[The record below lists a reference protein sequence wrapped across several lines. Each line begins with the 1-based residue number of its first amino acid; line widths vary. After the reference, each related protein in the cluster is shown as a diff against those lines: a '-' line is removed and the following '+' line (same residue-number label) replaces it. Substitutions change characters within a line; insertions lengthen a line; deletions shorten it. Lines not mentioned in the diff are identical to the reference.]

1 MIGFQQTKEIKSTLR
16 ITRDKRLKNIT
27 IVYKE
32 NKMNLSGI
40 IGYPITPFSDHIK
53 GVDLEKLGTV
63 IDILFNAKVDA
74 IAALGSAGEAAYL
87 SKFEW
92 EQVAKYT
99 VKYVAGKVPVIIG
112 IAELTT
118 EKAIERAKYAHEIG
132 ADMIMVSPFSYY
144 KLNEAELFQHYESIS
159 NATPLT
165 IMIYNNPATCGVDMS
180 PEFMLKM
187 VSDIKNTTMIKE
199 STGDIQRMH
208 KIYKLSNGKVPFFN
222 GCNHMALEALNAGAS
237 GWCTAAPCLI
247 GDQPK
252 QLFDAVHQG
261 NNEKARE
268 LFSQQYEFLEFI
280 VKSGL
285 AAAVKS
291 GFELQGNQIG
301 GPRKPLL
308 PLTPSAQQLLR
319 NMLLELN
326 CIK

>member
-1 MIGFQQTKEIKSTLR
+1 
-16 ITRDKRLKNIT
+16 
-27 IVYKE
+27 
-32 NKMNLSGI
+32 MNLSGI
-40 IGYPITPFSDHIK
+40 VGYPVTPFSDK
-53 GVDLEKLGTV
+53 DGSVNLEQLGNV
-63 IDILFNAKVDA
+63 IDILLESKVDA

-87 SKFEW
+87 SEAEW
-92 EQVAKYT
+92 QQVAQYT
-99 VKYVAGKVPVIIG
+99 VKHVNGKVPVVIG

-118 EKAIERAKYAHEIG
+118 AQSVNRAKYAHQVG

-144 KLNEAELFQHYESIS
+144 KLNEDELFLHYESIS
-159 NATPLT
+159 NATSLP

-187 VSDIKNTTMIKE
+187 VSNIKNACMIKE

-208 KIYKLSNGKVPFFN
+208 KIYTLSNGEVPFFN

-247 GDQPK
+247 GQQPK
-252 QLFDAVHQG
+252 QLFEAVQQG

-268 LFSQQYEFLEFI
+268 LFYRQYEFLEFI

-291 GFELQGNQIG
+291 GLSIQGHEFG

-308 PLTPSAQQLLR
+308 PLTNAAQQQLN
-319 NMLLELN
+319 NMLKMLN
-326 CIK
+326 CIG

>member
-1 MIGFQQTKEIKSTLR
+1 
-16 ITRDKRLKNIT
+16 
-27 IVYKE
+27 
-32 NKMNLSGI
+32 MNLSGI
-40 IGYPITPFSDHIK
+40 VGYPVTPFSDK
-53 GVDLEKLGTV
+53 DGSVNLEQLGNV
-63 IDILFNAKVDA
+63 IDVLLESKVDA

-87 SKFEW
+87 SEAEW
-92 EQVAKYT
+92 QQVAQYT
-99 VKYVAGKVPVIIG
+99 VKHVNAKVPVVIG

-118 EKAIERAKYAHEIG
+118 AQSVNRAKYAHQVG

-144 KLNEAELFQHYESIS
+144 KLNEDELFLHYESIS
-159 NATPLT
+159 NATPLP

-187 VSDIKNTTMIKE
+187 VSNIKNACMIKE

-208 KIYKLSNGKVPFFN
+208 KIYTLSNGEVPFFN

-247 GDQPK
+247 GQQPK
-252 QLFDAVHQG
+252 QLFEAVQQG

-268 LFSQQYEFLEFI
+268 LFYQQYAFLEFI

-291 GFELQGNQIG
+291 GLSIQGHEFG

-308 PLTPSAQQLLR
+308 PLTNAAQQQLN
-319 NMLLELN
+319 NMLKMLN
-326 CIK
+326 